1 MLGEQFIVGNE
12 ICGAVISIRP
22 TEDIISIW
30 NRTASDAY
38 ITGKIKYD
46 IKYIDDVIINA
57 CRDTITRVMQL
68 PSQTIMEYKA
78 HDASIKSAPLIF
90 INSNNNYLV
99 LKNIRDKSSFRN
111 TELYGVQ

>member
-30 NRTASDAY
+30 NKTASDTY

-46 IKYIDDVIINA
+46 INTIYIIG
-57 CRDTITRVMQL
+57 M
-68 PSQTIMEYKA
+68 M
-78 HDASIKSAPLIF
+78 
-90 INSNNNYLV
+90 
-99 LKNIRDKSSFRN
+99 
-111 TELYGVQ
+111 